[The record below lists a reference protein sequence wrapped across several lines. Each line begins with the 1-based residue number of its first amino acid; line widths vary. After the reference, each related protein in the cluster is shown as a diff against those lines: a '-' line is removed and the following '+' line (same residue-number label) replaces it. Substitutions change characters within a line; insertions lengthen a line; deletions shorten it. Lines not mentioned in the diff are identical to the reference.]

1 MGEAA
6 ARAAVAELEDQGYLD
21 DARYVQRFTE
31 DRRSLDGWGTLRIE
45 RRLLDLGVS
54 PELIE
59 AALGGRGAEDE
70 LQAAVAVLR
79 RRGGGGVSPTDE
91 RERQRALGMLVRR
104 GYTLEL
110 AYDAVRRLEGDRA
123 QGSQLAPGPREDV
136 AGDRGAP

>member
-1 MGEAA
+1 VGEAA

-104 GYTLEL
+104 GYALEL
-110 AYDAVRRLEGDRA
+110 AYDAVRRLEGESA
-123 QGSQLAPGPREDV
+123 
-136 AGDRGAP
+136 

>member
-1 MGEAA
+1 VGEAA

-21 DARYVQRFTE
+21 DARYVRRFAE

-45 RRLLDLGVS
+45 RRLLDLGVD

-59 AALGGRGAEDE
+59 EALCGRGAEEE

-104 GYTLEL
+104 GYALEL
-110 AYDAVRRLEGDRA
+110 AYDAVRRLEGESA
-123 QGSQLAPGPREDV
+123 
-136 AGDRGAP
+136 

>member
-1 MGEAA
+1 MGEAD
-6 ARAAVAELEDQGYLD
+6 ARAAVAELENQGYLD
-21 DARYVQRFTE
+21 DARYVQRFTV

-91 RERQRALGMLVRR
+91 RERRALGMLVRR
-104 GYTLEL
+104 GYALEL